1 MGAEPKVA
9 SVHQSVQASSS
20 TYSAPHFCNKV
31 QIPEIPSNLD
41 KSKLA
46 SVHCWKL
53 RGLEG

>member
-1 MGAEPKVA
+1 MGAELKVA

-20 TYSAPHFCNKV
+20 TDSAPHFCNKV

-46 SVHCWKL
+46 SVHCWKF